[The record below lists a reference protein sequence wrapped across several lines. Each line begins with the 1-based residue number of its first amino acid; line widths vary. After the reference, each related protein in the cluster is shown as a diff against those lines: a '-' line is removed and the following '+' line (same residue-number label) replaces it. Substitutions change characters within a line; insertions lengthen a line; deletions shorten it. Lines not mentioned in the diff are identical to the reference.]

1 MLARARAG
9 RRGEHPDRFVRRRR
23 DKDDAAMAH
32 KGARSRAR
40 CATLKSRD
48 GMVESLRVLTR
59 ARASALK
66 AHKAAIEQIR
76 SLIVSAP
83 DTVCDQ

>member
-1 MLARARAG
+1 MST
-9 RRGEHPDRFVRRRR
+9 PDRFVRRRR

-32 KGARSRAR
+32 KGASSRAR
-40 CATLKSRD
+40 YVTVKGRD
-48 GMVESLRVLTR
+48 DMVESLRVLTR

-66 AHKAAIEQIR
+66 AHKAAIEQIC